1 MSSAVW
7 TYVELTMPRLLPLV
21 LFSGV
26 PALWLAAPEWP
37 SPLASAAVLLGLAL
51 AAGSANALNSF
62 LERERDARML
72 RTAARPLPSG
82 RLAPERALYFGLAL
96 GVIGPGLLAWTA
108 GPVAALVAL
117 AGILFYVF
125 VYTLWL
131 KPRTAAA
138 VIVGGVSG
146 AISPLVADAAFD
158 GTIGA
163 AGWLLFALI
172 FVWQPP
178 HFWAIALY
186 RSQEYGAAGFPVLPN
201 TVGARATRWRILLW
215 IPPVVIVS
223 LIPVYL
229 EMLGPIYAVAAI
241 GLGALF
247 AASGVSLLFRAS
259 AAAAR
264 RVFRVSLVYLMGVFV
279 AMLGDLLWRAV

>member
-1 MSSAVW
+1 MSTVW
-7 TYVELTMPRLLPLV
+7 TYVELTKPRLLPLV

-26 PALWLAAPEWP
+26 PALLLSLPVWP
-37 SPLASAAVLLGLAL
+37 SPLAMAAVLGGLAL

-62 LERERDARML
+62 LERDRDARME

-96 GVIGPGLLAWTA
+96 GVLGPGILWATSGAL
-108 GPVAALVAL
+108 AALVAL

-158 GTIGA
+158 GVIGA

-201 TVGARATRWRILLW
+201 TRGERATRLRILAW
-215 IPPVVIVS
+215 IPPVVLVS

-247 AASGVSLLFRAS
+247 AASGISLQFQAN

-279 AMLGDLLWRAV
+279 AMLGDLLWRAL

>member
-1 MSSAVW
+1 MSTVW
-7 TYVELTMPRLLPLV
+7 TYVELTKPRLLPLV

-26 PALWLAAPEWP
+26 PALLLSLPEWP
-37 SPLASAAVLLGLAL
+37 SPLACAAVLGGLAL

-62 LERERDARML
+62 LERDRDRHME
-72 RTAARPLPSG
+72 RTALRPLPSG

-96 GVIGPGLLAWTA
+96 GVLGPGLLAFTA
-108 GPVAALVAL
+108 GPIAALVAL

-138 VIVGGVSG
+138 VVVGGVSG

-158 GTIGA
+158 GVIGA

-186 RSQEYGAAGFPVLPN
+186 RSREYGAAGFPVLPN
-201 TVGARATRWRILLW
+201 TVGERSTRRRILLW
-215 IPPVVIVS
+215 IPPVVVVS

-229 EMLGPIYAVAAI
+229 EMLGWIYAVPAVA
-241 GLGALF
+241 LGALF
-247 AASGVSLLFRAS
+247 TAAAISLQFRAS

-279 AMLGDLLWRAV
+279 AMLGDLLWRAL

>member
-1 MSSAVW
+1 
-7 TYVELTMPRLLPLV
+7 
-21 LFSGV
+21 V
-26 PALWLAAPEWP
+26 PALLLSLPEWP
-37 SPLASAAVLLGLAL
+37 SPLATAAVLGGLAL

-62 LERERDARML
+62 LERDRDAHME
-72 RTAARPLPSG
+72 RTALRPLPSG
-82 RLAPERALYFGLAL
+82 RLAPERALVFGLAL
-96 GVIGPGLLAWTA
+96 GVLGPGLLWATA
-108 GPVAALVAL
+108 GAMAALVAL

-138 VIVGGVSG
+138 VVVGGVSG

-158 GTIGA
+158 GVIGA

-186 RSQEYGAAGFPVLPN
+186 RRQEYGAAGFPVLPN
-201 TVGARATRWRILLW
+201 TRGERATRLRILAW
-215 IPPVVIVS
+215 IPPVVLVS
-223 LIPVYL
+223 LLPVYL
-229 EMLGPIYAVAAI
+229 EMLGPIYAVAAV

-247 AASGVSLLFRAS
+247 AASGISLMVRAS

-279 AMLGDLLWRAV
+279 AMLGDLLWRAL

>member
-1 MSSAVW
+1 MSTVW
-7 TYVELTMPRLLPLV
+7 TYVELTKPRLLPLV

-26 PALWLAAPEWP
+26 PALLLSLPEWP
-37 SPLASAAVLLGLAL
+37 SPLACSAVLGGLAL

-62 LERERDARML
+62 LERDRDQHME
-72 RTAARPLPSG
+72 RTALRPLPSG

-96 GVIGPGLLAWTA
+96 GVLGPGLLAFTA
-108 GPVAALVAL
+108 GPMAALVAL

-138 VIVGGVSG
+138 VVVGGVSG

-158 GTIGA
+158 GVIGA

-186 RSQEYGAAGFPVLPN
+186 RSREYGAAGFPVLPN
-201 TVGARATRWRILLW
+201 TVGERATRRRILLW
-215 IPPVVIVS
+215 IPPVVVVS

-229 EMLGPIYAVAAI
+229 EMLGWIYAVPAI
-241 GLGALF
+241 ALGALF
-247 AASGVSLLFRAS
+247 MASGVSLQFQAS

-279 AMLGDLLWRAV
+279 AMLGDLMWRAL